1 MISCVALAMVLS
13 QSYPLQAESFEG
25 KEDEMNK
32 RCSAI
37 YDEKTQ
43 SECSAYKDYLVNKK
57 SDADKRVKDLSKQIA
72 AVEGDITKLGSV
84 IEQNNAQL
92 ASAQK
97 VLDSIESSVQ
107 QTNASITKL
116 KVQIEEK
123 EESIKERDQL
133 MKARLIEMQP
143 YVGSNNF
150 IDFLMGA
157 SSFTDLLR
165 RTSIV
170 GELNSYEQEQ
180 IALLNKEKKELK
192 LKQDDVTLK
201 KELLEA
207 QKKDA
212 NAKKEEVSAIK
223 EANEKLMSVY
233 RKQQESITAQKV
245 AAQVSSG
252 QYASS
257 IPNIDLSIIPDN
269 WGSDT
274 GKDNTPSNGGDKNQ
288 GNNANNGS
296 DTSKDDGKDD
306 NKSNNQGDSNQNNG
320 NSNSGNN
327 DNQNSGGNDTGGNS
341 GGGNSGPDLSSDWVY
356 PIQGNF
362 YYSQGTW
369 AYTDGSPHRGIDFG
383 TYQNTG
389 LPIIAPAT
397 GIVVAVNDGGWA
409 NHAWD
414 AAPSEAEQMAGYPY
428 GAGNGMHM
436 IVNVDGI
443 CYGLSFYHL
452 TTGSFTVKEGDI
464 VKQGT
469 MIARSGNAGNSWGP
483 HLHFEV
489 MRLGKMSIKEG
500 VSMFYRYNKD
510 YFYGKYYVNSA
521 RCDVSGEPCAIRPE
535 NLLGI

>member
-1 MISCVALAMVLS
+1 MRKKVVMISCVALAMILS

-25 KEDEMNK
+25 REDEMNK

-43 SECSAYKDYLVNKK
+43 SECSLYKDYLMNKK
-57 SDADKRVKDLSKQIA
+57 SDADQKVKELSKQIA
-72 AVEGDITKLGSV
+72 AVEGDISKLGSV
-84 IEQNNAQL
+84 IEQNNKEL

-97 VLDSIESSVQ
+97 VLDSIESSVE
-107 QTNASITKL
+107 QTNASIAKL
-116 KVQIEEK
+116 KVQIKEK
-123 EESIKERDQL
+123 EQSIKERDKL
-133 MKARLIEMQP
+133 MKERLIEMQP

-180 IALLNKEKKELK
+180 IDLLNKEKKELK

-207 QKKDA
+207 QEKDA
-212 NAKKEEVSAIK
+212 KTQKEEVSAIK
-223 EANEKLMSVY
+223 KANEKLMSVY

-257 IPNIDLSIIPDN
+257 IPNIDLNIIPDN
-269 WGSDT
+269 WGGDTNQNNNQKPDSD
-274 GKDNTPSNGGDKNQ
+274 GNKNQSGNSSNQ
-288 GNNANNGS
+288 GNTGS
-296 DTSKDDGKDD
+296 DPSKDDGKDNGND
-306 NKSNNQGDSNQNNG
+306 HSSNQGGTDQGSQNNSNQN
-320 NSNSGNN
+320 
-327 DNQNSGGNDTGGNS
+327 GGS
-341 GGGNSGPDLSSDWVY
+341 SGPDLSSSWIT
-356 PIQGNF
+356 PIQGNY

-369 AYTDGSPHRGIDFG
+369 AYSDGSPHRGIDFG

-409 NHAWD
+409 NHPWD
-414 AAPSEAEQMAGYPY
+414 AAPTPQEQMAGYPY

-464 VKQGT
+464 VTQGT

-489 MRLGKMSIKEG
+489 MRLGKMTMKEG
-500 VSMFYRYNKD
+500 VAMFYRYNKD

-521 RCDVSGEPCAIRPE
+521 RCDVTGEPCAVRPE
-535 NLLGI
+535 NLLGM

>member
-1 MISCVALAMVLS
+1 MISCVALAMILS

-57 SDADKRVKDLSKQIA
+57 SDADKRVKELSKQIA

-84 IEQNNAQL
+84 IEQNNAEL

-107 QTNASITKL
+107 QTNASIEKL
-116 KVQIEEK
+116 KVQIKEK
-123 EESIKERDQL
+123 EDSIKERDQL
-133 MKARLIEMQP
+133 MKARLVEMQP

-180 IALLNKEKKELK
+180 IELLNKEKKELK

-212 NAKKEEVSAIK
+212 KAQKEEVSAIK

-274 GKDNTPSNGGDKNQ
+274 GKEETPSDNGDKNQ
-288 GNNANNGS
+288 GNN
-296 DTSKDDGKDD
+296 
-306 NKSNNQGDSNQNNG
+306 NNQGSNTNDGKGDNGSSNQSGSNQNNG
-320 NSNSGNN
+320 GSSNNGNVDGN
-327 DNQNSGGNDTGGNS
+327 HSGGNSS
-341 GGGNSGPDLSSDWVY
+341 GGSSGPDLSSGWVY

-397 GIVVAVNDGGWA
+397 GIVVAVNDGGVA
-409 NHAWD
+409 NHPWD

-436 IVNVDGI
+436 IVNVNGI

-464 VKQGT
+464 VTQGT

-489 MRLGKMSIKEG
+489 MRLGKMSMKEG
-500 VSMFYRYNKD
+500 VQMFYNYGKD
-510 YFYGKYYVNSA
+510 YFYGKYYVSSA
-521 RCDVSGEPCAIRPE
+521 RCDVTGEPCAVRPE
-535 NLLGI
+535 SLLGI

>member
-1 MISCVALAMVLS
+1 MRKSVMISCVALAMILS

-57 SDADKRVKDLSKQIA
+57 SDADKRVKELSKQIA

-84 IEQNNAQL
+84 IEQNNAEL

-107 QTNASITKL
+107 QTNASIEKL
-116 KVQIEEK
+116 KVQIKEK
-123 EESIKERDQL
+123 EDSIKERDQL
-133 MKARLIEMQP
+133 MKARLVEMQP

-180 IALLNKEKKELK
+180 IELLNKEKKELK

-212 NAKKEEVSAIK
+212 KAQKEEVSAIK

-274 GKDNTPSNGGDKNQ
+274 GKEETPSDNGDKNQ
-288 GNNANNGS
+288 GNN
-296 DTSKDDGKDD
+296 
-306 NKSNNQGDSNQNNG
+306 NNQGSNTNDGKGDNGSSNQGGSNQNNG
-320 NSNSGNN
+320 GSSNNGNTDGN
-327 DNQNSGGNDTGGNS
+327 HSGGNSPGGS
-341 GGGNSGPDLSSDWVY
+341 SGPDLSSGWVY

-397 GIVVAVNDGGWA
+397 GIVVAVNDGGVA
-409 NHAWD
+409 NHPWD

-436 IVNVDGI
+436 IVNVNGI

-464 VKQGT
+464 VTQGT

-489 MRLGKMSIKEG
+489 MRLGKMSMKEG
-500 VSMFYRYNKD
+500 VQMFYNYGKD
-510 YFYGKYYVNSA
+510 YFYGKYYVSSA
-521 RCDVSGEPCAIRPE
+521 RCDVTGEPCAVRPE
-535 NLLGI
+535 SLLGI